1 MRAHVWQG
9 TRVDIDAFAAVH
21 RPEWDR
27 LRSLS
32 SRGRLSGAEAD
43 ELIALYQT
51 TAGHLS
57 AVRTRAPDPIVVSEL
72 SGLLATARGKIAGTH
87 EAKLSDVTRFFVL
100 SLPAAFY
107 RVRWWTVWVAAI
119 FIAVATLSGWWV
131 ASNPA
136 VLASMGSPAEL
147 EEYAEEAFAAYYSN
161 YPAGDFAG
169 QVWTNN
175 AWIAAQCIAL
185 GITGFF
191 PAYVLFVNAV
201 GVGSSGGVMAAHGH
215 LDVFFGLILPHGL
228 MELTAIFIAAGAGLK
243 LFWAWVSPGPR
254 TRSRALAEE
263 GRSLFV
269 VALGLVV
276 VLAVS
281 GVVEGFV
288 TPSGLP
294 GWLKIVIGALVLA
307 GYWAYTLVLGRR
319 AVLAG
324 ETGDLEEDL
333 AGHTLAQAG

>member
-1 MRAHVWQG
+1 M
-9 TRVDIDAFAAVH
+9 DIDAFAAVH
-21 RPEWDR
+21 RPEWER
-27 LRSLS
+27 LRALATR
-32 SRGRLSGAEAD
+32 RGLTGAEAD
-43 ELIALYQT
+43 ELVALYQT

-57 AVRTRAPDPIVVSEL
+57 ALRTSAPDPLLVSEL
-72 SGLLATARGKIAGTH
+72 SGLLATARGRIAGAH
-87 EAKLSDVTRFFVL
+87 EARLSDVARFLLL

-107 RVRWWTVWVAAI
+107 RVRWWTVWVGLA
-119 FIAVATLSGWWV
+119 FVAVAAVSGWWV
-131 ASNPA
+131 ATNPA
-136 VLASMGSPAEL
+136 ALASMGSPAEL
-147 EEYAEEAFAAYYSN
+147 EQYAEEAFAAYYSN

-191 PAYVLFVNAV
+191 PAYVLVANAV

-243 LFWAWVSPGPR
+243 LFWAWVAPGRR

-269 VALGLVV
+269 VAMGLVL

-294 GWLKIVIGALVLA
+294 GWLKITIGALVLA
-307 GYWAYTLVLGRR
+307 AYWAYTLVLGGR
-319 AVLAG
+319 AVRAG

>member
-1 MRAHVWQG
+1 MDV
-9 TRVDIDAFAAVH
+9 DAFAAVH

-32 SRGRLSGAEAD
+32 SRARLSGAEAD
-43 ELIALYQT
+43 ELVMLYQA

-57 AVRTRAPDPIVVSEL
+57 AVRTSAPDPILVSDL
-72 SGLLATARGKIAGTH
+72 STLLATARGRIAGAH
-87 EAKLSDVTRFFVL
+87 ELRLSDLTRFFLV

-107 RVRWWTVWVAAI
+107 RVRWWTVWSGLAFVL
-119 FIAVATLSGWWV
+119 VATISAWWV
-131 ASNPA
+131 ATTPA
-136 VLASMGSPAEL
+136 VMANLGSPAEL
-147 EEYAEEAFAAYYSN
+147 QEYAEEAFAAYYSN

-191 PAYVLFVNAV
+191 PAYVLFQNAV
-201 GVGSSGGVMAAHGH
+201 GVGGSAAIMADHDLLH
-215 LDVFFGLILPHGL
+215 VFFGLILPHGL

-254 TRSRALAEE
+254 TRGRALAEE
-263 GRSLFV
+263 GRALV
-269 VALGLVV
+269 TVALGLVF

-288 TPSGLP
+288 TPSGMP
-294 GWLKIVIGALVLA
+294 TWLKITIGALVLA
-307 GYWAYTLVLGRR
+307 AYWAYTLVVGRR
-319 AVLAG
+319 AVAAG
-324 ETGDLEEDL
+324 ETGDLETDL

>member
-1 MRAHVWQG
+1 M
-9 TRVDIDAFAAVH
+9 DIDAFAAVH
-21 RPEWDR
+21 RPEWER
-27 LRSLS
+27 LRALS
-32 SRGRLSGAEAD
+32 TRGRLSGAEAD
-43 ELIALYQT
+43 ELVRLYQT
-51 TAGHLS
+51 AAGHLS
-57 AVRTRAPDPIVVSEL
+57 TVRTSAPDPLIVSEL
-72 SGLLATARGKIAGTH
+72 SGLLATARGRIAGSH
-87 EAKLSDVTRFFVL
+87 EAKFSDLSRFFVL

-107 RVRWWTVWVAAI
+107 RVRWWTVAVGAI
-119 FIAVATLSGWWV
+119 FVLLGTLTGWWV
-131 ASNPA
+131 ATNPA
-136 VLASMGSPAEL
+136 VLASLGSPEEL

-185 GITGFF
+185 GITGVF
-191 PAYVLFVNAV
+191 PAFVLVVNAV
-201 GVGSSGGVMAAHGH
+201 GVGSSGGIMAAHGH

-228 MELTAIFIAAGAGLK
+228 MELTAIFVAGGAGLK
-243 LFWAWVSPGPR
+243 LFWAWVAPGPR

-263 GRSLFV
+263 GGSLFI
-269 VALGLVV
+269 VALGLVL

-288 TPSGLP
+288 TPAAMP

-307 GYWAYTLVLGRR
+307 GYWTYTIVLGRR
-319 AVLAG
+319 AVAAG